1 MMRTSPGVL
10 EFGPLWWKMAPDRHQ
25 QCDDGLILRL
35 EPNPAEGLAKPAQE
49 VVQWKGDG
57 R

>member
-1 MMRTSPGVL
+1 MRISPGVL
-10 EFGPLWWKMAPDRHQ
+10 KFGPLSGKTVPDRPQ
-25 QCDDGLILRL
+25 QCDDSLILRL

-49 VVQWKGDG
+49 VVQWKG